1 MTGTEKQI
9 AFATDL
15 LDNMNQ
21 RFDELLS
28 DCPDDKKPYWI
39 NVIKDY
45 NTIMDQSYAGD
56 IIDLLKDIYEK
67 DYYEYYV
74 EMGIKVRRYTQNSL
88 CKRIKKEIFEK
99 YE

>member
-15 LDNMNQ
+15 LNNMNQ

-28 DCPDDKKPYWI
+28 DCPDDKKTYWI

-45 NTIMDQSYAGD
+45 NTIMNQSYAGD
-56 IIDLLKDIYEK
+56 IIDLLKDIYET
-67 DYYEYYV
+67 DYYGYYV